1 VATGKSCEDC
11 PVWAAKTGQKS
22 QSSTGNHS
30 TASFETNNKKGIT
43 MTVNEQLEK
52 LADDE
57 GVTTIGPDADDEQ
70 ALKGFQSEVRRLRAL
85 ADEGVIEIIGQ
96 PHQESHTG
104 RRYIDRVRV
113 RLTASGDELRKA
125 IRNE

>member
-1 VATGKSCEDC
+1 MGCQTR
-11 PVWAAKTGQKS
+11 QKS
-22 QSSTGNHS
+22 QYALEPLNGVIRD
-30 TASFETNNKKGIT
+30 KQQKVIT